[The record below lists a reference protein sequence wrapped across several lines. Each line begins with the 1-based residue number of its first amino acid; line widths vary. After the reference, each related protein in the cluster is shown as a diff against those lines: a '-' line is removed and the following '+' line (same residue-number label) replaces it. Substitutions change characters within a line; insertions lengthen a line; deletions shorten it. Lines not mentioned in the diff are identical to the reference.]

1 MLSQHWLI
9 IQSNSGEVVKGLL
22 LPIHGEVARRAGG
35 TPNFV
40 CDLGGR
46 APEPAHAARPR
57 RDRPRLRAAARHRQP
72 GRRGQRVRSPFHPH
86 VSRHVWRDAA
96 PLPPAPPGGAGDVPL
111 ARYGAQHH
119 RHLPRRRLQ
128 QPRHVQPDF
137 QRNRRPEPDGLPR
150 PGHGDQRSDLLHD
163 VVDETEQFWRSGFQE
178 RLIASSS
185 TSDSKEEQA
194 MLNSINISHI
204 FVFDQDQAV
213 DFYVAKLGLEVSHD
227 LDLGV
232 MRWLTV
238 RVPGDPTRDILL
250 ELPGPPGMD
259 PKAGEQVRELVSKGA
274 SGFAVGFTTSNAK
287 KTYEGLKAKGVEI
300 ADDLTERDYGTDFG
314 IRDPFGN
321 HIRIVQLAATSPQLG
336 PKTAAAE
343 KRS

>member
-1 MLSQHWLI
+1 
-9 IQSNSGEVVKGLL
+9 
-22 LPIHGEVARRAGG
+22 
-35 TPNFV
+35 
-40 CDLGGR
+40 
-46 APEPAHAARPR
+46 
-57 RDRPRLRAAARHRQP
+57 
-72 GRRGQRVRSPFHPH
+72 
-86 VSRHVWRDAA
+86 
-96 PLPPAPPGGAGDVPL
+96 
-111 ARYGAQHH
+111 
-119 RHLPRRRLQ
+119 
-128 QPRHVQPDF
+128 
-137 QRNRRPEPDGLPR
+137 
-150 PGHGDQRSDLLHD
+150 
-163 VVDETEQFWRSGFQE
+163 
-178 RLIASSS
+178 
-185 TSDSKEEQA
+185 

-213 DFYVAKLGLEVSHD
+213 DFYVGKLGLEVSND

-287 KTYEGLKAKGVEI
+287 KTYDGLKAKGVEI
-300 ADDLTERDYGTDFG
+300 ADDLPERDYGTDFG

>member
-1 MLSQHWLI
+1 
-9 IQSNSGEVVKGLL
+9 
-22 LPIHGEVARRAGG
+22 
-35 TPNFV
+35 
-40 CDLGGR
+40 
-46 APEPAHAARPR
+46 
-57 RDRPRLRAAARHRQP
+57 
-72 GRRGQRVRSPFHPH
+72 
-86 VSRHVWRDAA
+86 
-96 PLPPAPPGGAGDVPL
+96 
-111 ARYGAQHH
+111 
-119 RHLPRRRLQ
+119 
-128 QPRHVQPDF
+128 
-137 QRNRRPEPDGLPR
+137 
-150 PGHGDQRSDLLHD
+150 
-163 VVDETEQFWRSGFQE
+163 
-178 RLIASSS
+178 
-185 TSDSKEEQA
+185 

-213 DFYVAKLGLEVSHD
+213 DFYVGKLGLEVSND

>member
-1 MLSQHWLI
+1 
-9 IQSNSGEVVKGLL
+9 
-22 LPIHGEVARRAGG
+22 
-35 TPNFV
+35 
-40 CDLGGR
+40 
-46 APEPAHAARPR
+46 
-57 RDRPRLRAAARHRQP
+57 
-72 GRRGQRVRSPFHPH
+72 
-86 VSRHVWRDAA
+86 
-96 PLPPAPPGGAGDVPL
+96 
-111 ARYGAQHH
+111 
-119 RHLPRRRLQ
+119 
-128 QPRHVQPDF
+128 
-137 QRNRRPEPDGLPR
+137 
-150 PGHGDQRSDLLHD
+150 
-163 VVDETEQFWRSGFQE
+163 
-178 RLIASSS
+178 
-185 TSDSKEEQA
+185 

-213 DFYVAKLGLEVSHD
+213 DFYVGKLGLEVSND

-287 KTYEGLKAKGVEI
+287 KTYDGLKAKGVEI

-336 PKTAAAE
+336 PKTAAAG
-343 KRS
+343 KQS